1 MYTGFTASMAALRA
15 LSSNPSDPACK
26 KRHDNNM
33 IQVAKKHSSRVQDDE
48 IDTTPQAT
56 VFKDITDWRTLVA
69 HSFPGSN
76 KRCPTNIHHQE
87 ALVDSYQL

>member
-1 MYTGFTASMAALRA
+1 MFRDKLGRKTVYVRHLTCI
-15 LSSNPSDPACK
+15 DPACK
-26 KRHDNNM
+26 KGLDNNM
-33 IQVAKKHSSRVQDDE
+33 IQVAKKHSSGVQDDG

-56 VFKDITDWRTLVA
+56 VLKDITDWRTLVA